1 MALRVDQRQ
10 RHARQPARYAVGANS
25 HAGVVPMEY
34 QTIIDERHGAVARI
48 ITNRPRYKNAQSRLM
63 IEELESVK

>member
-1 MALRVDQRQ
+1 
-10 RHARQPARYAVGANS
+10 
-25 HAGVVPMEY
+25 MEY